1 MKYVLKNCTNIE
13 DWIVGKAIS
22 RREQDPS
29 LPPFIYPYNLGKINN
44 LKLVGISFIRIYY
57 TLYQQ
62 SLITIFI
69 VQMINHCLFL
79 NRFLLREM
87 VFIGQYVKIVM
98 NMI

>member
-29 LPPFIYPYNLGKINN
+29 LPPFVYPYNLGRINN
-44 LKLVGISFIRIYY
+44 LKEVNIIINFYIIYNNVQVPNLIIFIFIYY
-57 TLYQQ
+57 S
-62 SLITIFI
+62 SLSK
-69 VQMINHCLFL
+69 
-79 NRFLLREM
+79 EM
-87 VFIGQYVKIVM
+87 AFIGKYEMDVV